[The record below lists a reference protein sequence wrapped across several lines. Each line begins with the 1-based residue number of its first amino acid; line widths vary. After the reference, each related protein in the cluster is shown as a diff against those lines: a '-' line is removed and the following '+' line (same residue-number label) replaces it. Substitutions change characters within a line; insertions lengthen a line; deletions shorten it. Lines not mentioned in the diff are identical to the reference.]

1 MDRKKEMTEDVA
13 RARIAVALAAGAC
26 GVSPDEVM
34 SAGRALAV
42 VLARQVAM
50 YVASVAWGMS
60 LGRVA
65 RAFGRD
71 RATVR
76 HACSM
81 MEERRED
88 ARFDR
93 WIEAIESAAANTP
106 VMA

>member
-1 MDRKKEMTEDVA
+1 MAADAA

-26 GVSPDEVM
+26 GVSPDDV
-34 SAGRALAV
+34 AGGGRAVAV
-42 VLARQVAM
+42 AMARQVAM

-71 RATVR
+71 RSTVR
-76 HACSM
+76 YACLA

-93 WIEAIESAAANTP
+93 WIEGIEAAAANTP
-106 VMA
+106 VLA